1 MSITITS
8 NIDEE
13 LEKLSQYKKMIGEIN
28 NIPMDIDI
36 AKAVLTMDQVGK
48 ILHCSKRSA
57 RATLESEGA
66 PIIKVGKTPL
76 ITATALYDHITKY
89 GLGSK

>member
-13 LEKLSQYKKMIGEIN
+13 LEKLNKYKKLIEEIN

-48 ILHCSKRSA
+48 ILHCSKRYA
-57 RATLESEGA
+57 KA
-66 PIIKVGKTPL
+66 PMIKVGKTPL

-89 GLGSK
+89 GLGMK

>member
-13 LEKLSQYKKMIGEIN
+13 LEKLNKYKKLIEEIN

-48 ILHCSKRSA
+48 ILHCSKRYA
-57 RATLESEGA
+57 
-66 PIIKVGKTPL
+66 KQ
-76 ITATALYDHITKY
+76 ALKQR
-89 GLGSK
+89 GRQ

>member
-13 LEKLSQYKKMIGEIN
+13 LEKLSQYKKMIEEIN

-76 ITATALYDHITKY
+76 ITATALYDQITKY

>member
-13 LEKLSQYKKMIGEIN
+13 LEKLNKYKKLIEEIN

-48 ILHCSKRSA
+48 ILHCSKRYA
-57 RATLESEGA
+57 KQALEAEGA
-66 PIIKVGKTPL
+66 PMIKVGKTPL

-89 GLGSK
+89 GLGMK

>member
-13 LEKLSQYKKMIGEIN
+13 LEKLNKYKKLIEEIN

-36 AKAVLTMDQVGK
+36 A
-48 ILHCSKRSA
+48 
-57 RATLESEGA
+57 
-66 PIIKVGKTPL
+66 
-76 ITATALYDHITKY
+76 
-89 GLGSK
+89 

>member
-13 LEKLSQYKKMIGEIN
+13 LEKLSQYKKMIEDIN

-48 ILHCSKRSA
+48 ILHCSA
-57 RATLESEGA
+57 RYARQALESEGA
-66 PIIKVGKTPL
+66 PMIQVGRQSL

-89 GLGSK
+89 GLGMK

>member
-13 LEKLSQYKKMIGEIN
+13 LEKLNKYKELIEEIN

-36 AKAVLTMDQVGK
+36 AKAVHTMDQVG
-48 ILHCSKRSA
+48 
-57 RATLESEGA
+57 
-66 PIIKVGKTPL
+66 IIIICDK
-76 ITATALYDHITKY
+76 HF
-89 GLGSK
+89 